1 MKEVPM
7 RQGPTTASAGTPA
20 TPANGASAAVPAGV
34 APLTTDF
41 PAAGDVAAS
50 PGQAA
55 LAAGEAPVVGTVI
68 PVPGRPALRDV
79 GAPSARAA
87 MSDLGN
93 KLLPLVGV
101 ALLLLAWWAVS
112 LSHIINPVLLPTPW
126 ATIGTLFT
134 QLFNGSMTADIVTT
148 IKATFISFV
157 IAAVVGV
164 PLGVALGSSEKVYR
178 SIEFLIDFFRS
189 MPASALI
196 PLFVLFLGISNE
208 SRIAI
213 AAFSAF
219 LLILF
224 NSAYGVINARESRIM
239 ASKVM
244 GASKWQVFR
253 DVLLFESLPQTFIG
267 LRSGI
272 SIALVIV
279 IVAEIFMSP
288 ENGLGKRINDAQQTL
303 DVKNMYA
310 SILLTGILG
319 YGLNAL
325 FLAFDRRL
333 IHWTRR

>member
-1 MKEVPM
+1 MNEVKM
-7 RQGPTTASAGTPA
+7 RDSAPNPEIGQPAAVPTGPTG
-20 TPANGASAAVPAGV
+20 AVPAGV
-34 APLTTDF
+34 SPVK
-41 PAAGDVAAS
+41 PAETR
-50 PGQAA
+50 
-55 LAAGEAPVVGTVI
+55 AGEAPVIGSVI
-68 PVPGRPALRDV
+68 PVPGRPATRMNSGAANMKAV
-79 GAPSARAA
+79 G
-87 MSDLGN
+87 D

-101 ALLLLAWWAVS
+101 AILLLAWWAIS
-112 LSHIINPVLLPTPW
+112 LSGIVNKVLLPTPW

-134 QLFNGSMTADIVTT
+134 QLFNGSMNLDIWTT
-148 IKATFISFV
+148 VKATFISFF
-157 IAAVVGV
+157 IAAIIGV
-164 PLGVALGSSEKVYR
+164 PMGVALGSSEKIYR

-196 PLFVLFLGISNE
+196 PMFILFFGLTNE

-303 DVKNMYA
+303 DVNNMYA
-310 SILLTGILG
+310 SILLTGVLG

-325 FLAFDRRL
+325 FLAMDRRL